1 MDRLAHVDHELTRR
15 IAVIGGGWAGLSC
28 AVQLAAAGRRV
39 CVFEAARQLGGRARR
54 IETYGGPL
62 DNGQHILL
70 GAYRET
76 LRVMRLAGADP
87 EHLLQRHALEL
98 DYPARGFRMGLPRLP
113 APLHL
118 AVGLLS
124 ARGCSPGEKFAA
136 ARFMRALQA
145 DAYRV
150 DDQVTVAELLDH
162 HRQYGSIRRLLWEAL
177 CLAALNTAP
186 ENASAQIFANVLRDS
201 LGGSREDTDLL
212 LPNAD
217 LGQVFPDA
225 AARFITGLAGE
236 IRLSTR
242 VNSVAPLLA
251 GDGEAFAQVVIA
263 VAPQHAAP
271 LLHALPETGGI
282 AAMLDGYDFEP
293 ITTVYLGYPGNV
305 HLPFPMLGMD
315 IGTPGHHGQWVFD
328 RGQLGGA
335 AGIMGFVLSA
345 RGAWDELGNDRL
357 AATLHEE
364 LQDVLQ
370 EKLPPP
376 LWHKTIRERRATFS
390 CRPGLQRPPSRTP
403 HRGLWLAGDYVCA
416 DYPATLE
423 GAVRSGV
430 AAAQDILAG

>member
-1 MDRLAHVDHELTRR
+1 MKRKTA
-15 IAVIGGGWAGLSC
+15 IIGGGWAGL
-28 AVQLAAAGRRV
+28 AAAVELVSAGV
-39 CVFEAARQLGGRARR
+39 DVTLFEAAKQLGGRARR
-54 IETYGGPL
+54 VEINGQAL

-70 GAYRET
+70 GAYRDC
-76 LRVMRLAGADP
+76 LRLMRLVGADP
-87 EHLLQRHALEL
+87 ARCFKRLPLAIEHPAL
-98 DYPARGFRMGLPRLP
+98 GFRLRLPRLP

-118 AVGLLS
+118 ATGLLGAS
-124 ARGCSPGEKFAA
+124 GCSLSEKIAA
-136 ARFMRALQA
+136 ARFIRALQA
-145 DAYRV
+145 RNYQLPADV
-150 DDQVTVAELLDH
+150 SVSELLDQ
-162 HRQYGSIRRLLWEAL
+162 HRQQGRVRQLMWDTL

-217 LGQVFPDA
+217 RGQVFPDA

-271 LLHALPETGGI
+271 LLHALPEPGGI